1 MFFYRYADGH
11 DVVHDVA
18 EDGHQDQAD
27 EHLRDSRGLYDR
39 KDILHQVLGDQDD
52 ASRGA
57 CQHEQAD
64 GNRPAGTL
72 CTVLLMGLPSKG
84 EEHGKDV
91 DNDQQAGQRRG
102 EQARTEMG
110 VFQLHGQEHA
120 GQPDG
125 YQREGHEG
133 EVYLDEGAAKSQVPV
148 PETRKKEA
156 RAQHEE
162 ELPQD
167 RAYEAGSHDDEQ
179 SLLERHDRNDHL
191 GGVAEGGVEQPPPEM
206 GPSREPRGSVAWPSR

>member
-1 MFFYRYADGH
+1 MI
-11 DVVHDVA
+11 
-18 EDGHQDQAD
+18 
-27 EHLRDSRGLYDR
+27 S
-39 KDILHQVLGDQDD
+39 
-52 ASRGA
+52 
-57 CQHEQAD
+57 
-64 GNRPAGTL
+64 RPA
-72 CTVLLMGLPSKG
+72 S
-84 EEHGKDV
+84 E
-91 DNDQQAGQRRG
+91 
-102 EQARTEMG
+102 G
-110 VFQLHGQEHA
+110 VSRLALKWAFFQLHGQEHA

-191 GGVAEGGVEQPPPEM
+191 GGVAEGGVEQPPPPPPPRWGRAGSPGTPSP
-206 GPSREPRGSVAWPSR
+206 GPAGSSG